1 MLDLKGLNTR
11 HSGSVAS
18 EACACASLTVV
29 SNGTAGIDFSV
40 SKTVVGDMQ
49 FLKTKSLSIV
59 MLALV
64 SCGPTESRAE
74 LDKQVESAPQI
85 VALTQVSDTWSL
97 DATSSKIAFASI
109 KADDIVE
116 THYFPGLTGSVAADG
131 EVTVIIPLEQVE
143 TRIELRNERMR
154 TLFFET
160 ETYPTATIRAFV
172 DKAAFSDLSIG
183 DRKQMELE
191 GRLSLHGEDT
201 TVYVDAFVTR
211 IAEGRVEVSSSE
223 PVALHVVD
231 FKLDAGLEELRK
243 VAGLPS
249 ITPSVLVT
257 FTLVFDATIQ

>member
-1 MLDLKGLNTR
+1 
-11 HSGSVAS
+11 
-18 EACACASLTVV
+18 
-29 SNGTAGIDFSV
+29 
-40 SKTVVGDMQ
+40 MQ
-49 FLKTKSLSIV
+49 LLKTTSLSIV

-160 ETYPTATIRAFV
+160 ETYPTATIRALV